1 LLAWYWLSIN
11 ASQVDFLGLDNV
23 HIDEQG
29 LQLTTESVYQFHPI
43 RSYREQLQFH
53 SNRQQQFILRGKLGA
68 QAAQPA
74 QEIELFGNLA
84 NRSALGVLEDS
95 SIVLMELIK
104 P

>member
-1 LLAWYWLSIN
+1 MLAWYWLSIN

-43 RSYREQLQFH
+43 RSYREQLQF
-53 SNRQQQFILRGKLGA
+53 ILRGKLGA